1 MERTQPRRG
10 RSVAPV
16 IGVALLVVI
25 VVVLAAVSAVT
36 FVSLGESGV
45 DSAAVQGMGSF
56 DFRQDGDT
64 GNVTIQPDAVRS
76 QPAATF
82 HLRVN
87 DRDVHQWN
95 GHDPVELS
103 CLIPGDS
110 ITVISVTDSGQ
121 SSIVQEYDF
130 RSATV
135 CPEMS
140 FEERFKFA
148 RVGPDEDDMQRVE
161 VGDDVAFGLSIDPDG
176 PGPDNQHA
184 WADHTL
190 PDVGKI
196 SLANDWHYV
205 QAYTEGRPVE
215 GLEPPVWVFVLTD
228 NVHWDGVPEGSGA
241 RGSGNYA
248 NWTDDPDSF
257 GDPVEKTYDLESGPE
272 GREVD
277 LQDRVLDGDPATEPT
292 NDIYVVF
299 KPDCPKSTLKI
310 VAQSGTYENAIYF
323 NDEQIVENTADLG
336 NDNTDIEPAL
346 TFDAPGV
353 CQDD

>member
-1 MERTQPRRG
+1 M
-10 RSVAPV
+10 

-161 VGDDVAFGLSIDPDG
+161 VGDDVAFGFADVHVFEDG
-176 PGPDNQHA
+176 RIA
-184 WADHTL
+184 ER
-190 PDVGKI
+190 
-196 SLANDWHYV
+196 
-205 QAYTEGRPVE
+205 YTY
-215 GLEPPVWVFVLTD
+215 TD
-228 NVHWDGVPEGSGA
+228 RDTV
-241 RGSGNYA
+241 
-248 NWTDDPDSF
+248 
-257 GDPVEKTYDLESGPE
+257 
-272 GREVD
+272 
-277 LQDRVLDGDPATEPT
+277 
-292 NDIYVVF
+292 
-299 KPDCPKSTLKI
+299 
-310 VAQSGTYENAIYF
+310 
-323 NDEQIVENTADLG
+323 
-336 NDNTDIEPAL
+336 
-346 TFDAPGV
+346 
-353 CQDD
+353 